1 VQSEPSV
8 LPDPGGFFQ
17 LFYER
22 RHEVA
27 RELLNGDRSTALDVG
42 CGGGFLRS
50 IGLTNIIGIDV
61 RVTGAVTVR
70 ASAENLPFRDQVFD
84 LVFAGEVLEH
94 LNMPAQALNDW
105 VRVLRD
111 GKKLVLSTP
120 NGRLVGLEGNAPEH
134 RHVFTAGDLRR
145 SLVRRGINHVMV
157 KSIFFGFVSGR
168 RVFRFLPWKS
178 LKIFLLHLP
187 VPSILSYD
195 LFLAGVKD
203 LDAS

>member
-1 VQSEPSV
+1 V

-27 RELLNGDRSTALDVG
+27 RELLNGDRSMALDVG
-42 CGGGFLRS
+42 CAGGFLRS

-94 LNMPAQALNDW
+94 LNLPAQALNDW

-111 GKKLVLSTP
+111 GGRLGLSTP
-120 NGRLVGLEGNAPEH
+120 N
-134 RHVFTAGDLRR
+134 
-145 SLVRRGINHVMV
+145 
-157 KSIFFGFVSGR
+157 
-168 RVFRFLPWKS
+168 
-178 LKIFLLHLP
+178 
-187 VPSILSYD
+187 
-195 LFLAGVKD
+195 
-203 LDAS
+203 

>member
-1 VQSEPSV
+1 V

-94 LNMPAQALNDW
+94 LNCPP
-105 VRVLRD
+105 
-111 GKKLVLSTP
+111 KPSTI
-120 NGRLVGLEGNAPEH
+120 GFEYFEMA
-134 RHVFTAGDLRR
+134 R
-145 SLVRRGINHVMV
+145 SW
-157 KSIFFGFVSGR
+157 S
-168 RVFRFLPWKS
+168 
-178 LKIFLLHLP
+178 FLLRMDVSWDWKETLQNTDTFSPQGTSGDHW
-187 VPSILSYD
+187 
-195 LFLAGVKD
+195 
-203 LDAS
+203 